1 MSVKTTR
8 AGTTKTCTC
17 RVCGH
22 VFNRKKL
29 TATCSSACKAIY
41 TQATNLTFQ
50 AIHQGASNNDST
62 IEHPNSR

>member
-1 MSVKTTR
+1 MSVKITR

-41 TQATNLTFQ
+41 TQATKPNLP
-50 AIHQGASNNDST
+50 S
-62 IEHPNSR
+62 HPSRS